1 MQPSNGAGVCAPDF
15 EGSSAD
21 PSPKAEV
28 YPTGGLKRGVLGA
41 KGVRAL
47 TLGDCP
53 SCGLVETI
61 IGERPVCGECSRPL
75 PPNVP
80 PLRGDVMF
88 DGVAE

>member
-1 MQPSNGAGVCAPDF
+1 M
-15 EGSSAD
+15 
-21 PSPKAEV
+21 
-28 YPTGGLKRGVLGA
+28 LGA